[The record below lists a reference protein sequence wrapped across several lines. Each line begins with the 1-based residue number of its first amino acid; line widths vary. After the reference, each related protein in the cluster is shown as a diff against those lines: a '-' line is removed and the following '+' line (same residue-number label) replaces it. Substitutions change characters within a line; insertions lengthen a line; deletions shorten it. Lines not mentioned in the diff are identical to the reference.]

1 MASKPKRG
9 LGKGLDAL
17 LGEFTE
23 PTVPQGVVEAD
34 IRLLDVNKAQ
44 PRKQFDEEKLN
55 ELADSIRRHGV
66 VQPILVRQKGERYT
80 IVAGER
86 RYRAARLAGLAT
98 VPVVVREL
106 EDQQVMEVALIENI
120 QREALNPVEEAAAIR
135 FLMKQHDLTQEEV
148 AERISKSRSAIANT
162 LRLLSLPDEVLDL
175 LRDGSLSA
183 GHGRALAAM
192 KDKALQLRLAKE
204 AVENGYSVRQ
214 MEALAKKYAEEQKPK
229 PKPEMPRMLPELF
242 DAQERFRTR
251 LGTKVKISGSDKKGK
266 IVIEYFSAEDLQRIY
281 DIIGGSEE

>member
-1 MASKPKRG
+1 MAPKPKRG

-17 LGEFTE
+17 LGEFNE
-23 PTVPQGVVEAD
+23 APPQGVVEAD
-34 IRLLDVNKAQ
+34 IRLLDVNKSQ
-44 PRKQFDEEKLN
+44 PRKQFDEDKLQ
-55 ELADSIRRHGV
+55 ELAQSISRHGV

-86 RYRAARLAGLAT
+86 RYRAARIAGLAT

-120 QREALNPVEEAAAIR
+120 QREDLNPVEEAAAIR

-162 LRLLSLPDEVLDL
+162 LRLLALPDEVLDL

-192 KDKALQLRLAKE
+192 KEKALQLRLAKE
-204 AVENGYSVRQ
+204 AVEQGYSVRQ
-214 MEALAKKYAEEQKPK
+214 MELLAKKYSEEQNPREKAQK
-229 PKPEMPRMLPELF
+229 RMLPELF
-242 DAQERFRTR
+242 DAQERIRTR
-251 LGTKVKISGSDKKGK
+251 LGTKVKISGSEKKGK
-266 IVIEYFSAEDLQRIY
+266 IVIEYFSPEDLQRIY
-281 DIIGGSEE
+281 DIISGSDA

>member
-1 MASKPKRG
+1 MAPKPKRG

-66 VQPILVRQKGERYT
+66 VQPILVRKKGERYT

-86 RYRAARLAGLAT
+86 RYRAARLACLAT

-120 QREALNPVEEAAAIR
+120 QRENLNPVEEAAAIR

-148 AERISKSRSAIANT
+148 AEQVLQIPYDPSKTSIPVLMLCGTENDVITPDNMEKSYAKVTAPKAMAVRTGANHGEM
-162 LRLLSLPDEVLDL
+162 LYAA
-175 LRDGSLSA
+175 DGYVTAWFMWHLQSDTD
-183 GHGRALAAM
+183 AA
-192 KDKALQLRLAKE
+192 KAFIGE
-204 AVENGYSVRQ
+204 A
-214 MEALAKKYAEEQKPK
+214 
-229 PKPEMPRMLPELF
+229 PELLTNPLY
-242 DAQERFRTR
+242 QNPH
-251 LGTKVKISGSDKKGK
+251 
-266 IVIEYFSAEDLQRIY
+266 IE
-281 DIIGGSEE
+281 IIQP

>member
-1 MASKPKRG
+1 MAPKPKRG

-17 LGEFTE
+17 LGEFNE
-23 PTVPQGVVEAD
+23 APPQGVVEAD
-34 IRLLDVNKAQ
+34 IRLLDVNKSQ
-44 PRKQFDEEKLN
+44 PRKQFDEDKLQ
-55 ELADSIRRHGV
+55 ELAQSISRHGV

-120 QREALNPVEEAAAIR
+120 QREDLNPVEEAAAIR

-162 LRLLSLPDEVLDL
+162 LRLLALPDEVLDL

-192 KDKALQLRLAKE
+192 KEKALQLRLAKE
-204 AVENGYSVRQ
+204 AVEQGYSVRQ
-214 MEALAKKYAEEQKPK
+214 MELLAKKYSEEQNPREKAQK
-229 PKPEMPRMLPELF
+229 RMLPELF
-242 DAQERFRTR
+242 DAQERIRTR
-251 LGTKVKISGSDKKGK
+251 LGTKVKISGSEKKGK
-266 IVIEYFSAEDLQRIY
+266 IVIEYFSPEDLQRIY
-281 DIIGGSEE
+281 DIISGSDA